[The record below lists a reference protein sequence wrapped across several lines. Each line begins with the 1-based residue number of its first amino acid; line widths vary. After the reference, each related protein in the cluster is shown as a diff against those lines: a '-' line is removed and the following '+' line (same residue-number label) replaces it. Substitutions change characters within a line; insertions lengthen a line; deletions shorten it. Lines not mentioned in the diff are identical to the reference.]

1 MKLIILDWYGY
12 YVAAS
17 FLSPSSVCGQRCL
30 FMDFGAF
37 RFLGLSEQGLGSA
50 KEERTLSIVTI
61 GITIP
66 FGNIN
71 LVFHIYF

>member
-1 MKLIILDWYGY
+1 
-12 YVAAS
+12 
-17 FLSPSSVCGQRCL
+17 
-30 FMDFGAF
+30 MDFGAF

-66 FGNIN
+66 FGKHKPSLSHLFLTKNHYIKNYIMN
-71 LVFHIYF
+71 LLKDY